1 MLAQW
6 WDAGKSRVATSD
18 ALNLPLKE
26 QEQALELC
34 EIDGVWS
41 CQSGGSVSL
50 GWSLIRAP
58 RGDVMLV
65 ILRGKC

>member
-26 QEQALELC
+26 QE
-34 EIDGVWS
+34 
-41 CQSGGSVSL
+41 GGS
-50 GWSLIRAP
+50 
-58 RGDVMLV
+58 
-65 ILRGKC
+65 